1 MNVYSFK
8 EKNMADKTDP
18 IRDVIAEARRTQILE
33 AAIEVFAQKGYH
45 KATIKDVARAAGVA
59 DGTIYNY
66 FKNKNDLM
74 VEMVK
79 QMAEINQLFDQIGQI
94 ARTTTL
100 KDLLTFVLQ
109 NRLDILTQNMTRVQA
124 ILPQVITD
132 ADLRQ
137 VFFDTLLLPTMGI
150 VSGLMQS
157 LIERGEVRSLPP
169 AVAVQSAFSMLAGSL
184 VFHMLTNQSTE
195 NNEEFIRYTV
205 DIMLNG
211 LKPETEA

>member
-1 MNVYSFK
+1 MT
-8 EKNMADKTDP
+8 DKSDP

-94 ARTTTL
+94 AGTTTL
-100 KDLLTFVLQ
+100 KDLLTFILQ
-109 NRLDILTQNMTRVQA
+109 NRLDILTQNITRVQA
-124 ILPQVITD
+124 IIPQVITD

-137 VFFDTLLLPTMGI
+137 VFFETLLRPTLGI

-169 AVAVQSAFSMLAGSL
+169 TVAVQSAFSMLAGAL
-184 VFHMLTNQSTE
+184 VFHMLTNPSAE
-195 NNEEFIRYTV
+195 NNEEFVRYTV

-211 LKPETEA
+211 LKPEAEA